1 MRLVSIPSTLHRCS
15 PFSVSFAVQFTCLDG
30 QPDANS
36 LSSGSPP
43 STFGLVDE
51 IECKSSCSDH
61 RLETQKQSAAPRA
74 GTDSSP
80 SKRSSCTA
88 RRRLLR
94 QASAAS
100 KRIRVYS
107 SLYFSMQG
115 SILIQD
121 QFQVSLH
128 VLQCVLYAP
137 PLRLLVVGIWLQS
150 IWYSTNLVCNNVLC
164 TPPC

>member
-1 MRLVSIPSTLHRCS
+1 MQLLHSWMQISLHIHVWVQLQFVLHCCMGGCEVFGGAHNWTVWMRLVSIPSTLHRCS

-30 QPDANS
+30 QPDTNS

-61 RLETQKQSAAPRA
+61 RLETQKQSAAPLA
-74 GTDSSP
+74 GIDSSP

-100 KRIRVYS
+100 KRIRFYR
-107 SLYFSMQG
+107 SLYFS
-115 SILIQD
+115 I
-121 QFQVSLH
+121 
-128 VLQCVLYAP
+128 
-137 PLRLLVVGIWLQS
+137 
-150 IWYSTNLVCNNVLC
+150 
-164 TPPC
+164 